1 MFMKKIYYK
10 IVVALMLSLAWM
22 GASAQLTGE
31 IKGVVTDA
39 KTGKPL
45 QHVEVYIQHLKMG
58 GVSDAGGHYTI
69 KNVPAGK
76 HTVEAKLLGYF
87 PKPIE
92 AVKVDAGKVSVLNI
106 QMEMTAITFDEV
118 EISATKIPQTV
129 RTVSS
134 PVYVIDKKSL
144 DLTTERRNVGEAML
158 SIPGVFTEDRR
169 HGEANVISFRGVGL
183 HTYVTRGILVLVDGV
198 PITEASG
205 RTLFEG
211 VDMDHAEKVEVL
223 KGPVS
228 ALYGPNGITG
238 VINIIE
244 KSPEE
249 GFHGDIN
256 GSYGSYNFQK
266 FSGNLNGGKGNFRY
280 LAKGGY
286 YHTDGYQ
293 DRTKYTS
300 ARAGVKLMQ
309 DLGKFGKLQF
319 TGDYTKDTSQ
329 SGGPLDSL
337 QFVERS
343 REATRKFTG
352 WTNEI
357 YRFNLHYDKQ
367 FGQNSDLFVNTYYS
381 GRNTTG
387 HYLDT
392 RWGKDN
398 IGMFGGELRYKWVS
412 RFSGAKNYFVM
423 GTSFDRQ
430 TDDNHTYARDGET
443 GVVGELTSAGKST
456 YDMLGAYLEDRISLF
471 RERLDITL
479 GLRFDYIGYNWEDT
493 FHAGDENTSGSSSL
507 TNFSP
512 KFGFAYN
519 PLENLTVFGNISR
532 GFNPPQIS
540 QLFTSTYV
548 IPNPDLKPEYLT
560 NYEIGIRGSLWKK
573 AIRYQVSVFRMDFT
587 DQIVSDG
594 YPATYIN
601 IGNTR
606 HNGVEVSLGYRLKKR
621 LNLFFAYSYLNA
633 TFVDN
638 PDSTL
643 IGNQLRKTPH
653 HMFSAGA
660 TYAFD
665 FGLSLTV
672 DYQYMGEYY
681 MDNYEHVKYPG
692 YSLVNAK
699 MSYRYKKFTASLAV
713 KNIFDT
719 NYATWA
725 YAGKRYNHRTH
736 QTTWYQYYSP
746 GWPVNYVFSVGY
758 HF

>member
-1 MFMKKIYYK
+1 MNVFIKIM
-10 IVVALMLSLAWM
+10 IAGLFLFVSNDII
-22 GASAQLTGE
+22 AQNAGTISGT
-31 IKGVVTDA
+31 VTDQ

-45 QHVEVYIQHLKMG
+45 QHVEVYIHHLKIG
-58 GVSDAGGHYTI
+58 SVSDSRGNFVLN
-69 KNVPAGK
+69 NVPAGK
-76 HTVEAKLLGYF
+76 HAVEAKLLGYF
-87 PKPIE
+87 PKHIE
-92 AVKVDAGKVSVLNI
+92 GVEVKAGETTSLKI
-106 QMEMTAITFDEV
+106 KMEMTSITFDEV

-134 PVYVIDKKSL
+134 PVYVIGKKSL

-211 VDMDHAEKVEVL
+211 VDMDHAEKIEVL

-249 GFHGDIN
+249 GFHGDFS
-256 GSYGSYNFQK
+256 GAYVSYNYQK
-266 FSGNLNGGKGNFRY
+266 FSGNVNGGKGKFRY
-280 LAKGGY
+280 LMKGGY

-293 DRTKYTS
+293 DRTEYTS
-300 ARAGVKLMQ
+300 GRAGIKLIE
-309 DLGKFGKLQF
+309 DLGKGGKFQF
-319 TGDYTKDTSQ
+319 TGDYSKDTSQ

-337 QFVERS
+337 QFVQRS

-367 FGQNSDLFVNTYYS
+367 FGTNSDLFVNTYYS

-392 RWGKDN
+392 KWGKDN
-398 IGMFGGELRYKWVS
+398 VRMYGGEVRYKLVS
-412 RFSGAKNYFVM
+412 RFSGIKNSMVVGM
-423 GTSFDRQ
+423 SADRQ

-443 GVVGELTSAGKST
+443 GAVGELTDAGEST
-456 YDMLGAYLEDRISLF
+456 YDMVGVYAEDRVSLF
-471 RERLDITL
+471 QERLDL
-479 GLRFDYIGYNWEDT
+479 SAGLRYDYIGYDWQDN
-493 FHAGDENTSGSSSL
+493 FHTGDDNTTASTSL

-519 PLENLTVFGNISR
+519 PMENLTVFGNISR

-560 NYEIGIRGSLWKK
+560 NYELGARGSFLKN
-573 AIRYQVSVFRMDFT
+573 ALHYQLSVFRMDFT

-606 HNGVEVSLGYRLKKR
+606 HDGVELSLNYQLKKKF
-621 LNLFFAYSYLNA
+621 NVFVAYSYLNA
-633 TFVDN
+633 TFIDN
-638 PDSTL
+638 PDSML

-653 HMFSAGA
+653 NMFSAGA
-660 TYAFD
+660 TYSFD

-672 DYQYMGEYY
+672 NYQFMGEYY
-681 MDNYEHVKYPG
+681 MDNYEHVMYSG

-699 MSYRYKKFTASLAV
+699 VMYKIKRFTASLAV
-713 KNIFDT
+713 NNVFDV

-725 YAGKRYNHRTH
+725 YASKRYNYRTH
-736 QTTWYQYYSP
+736 QSDWYQYYSP
-746 GWPVNYVFSVGY
+746 GWPINVVFTVGY

>member
-1 MFMKKIYYK
+1 MKKIYFQLFFL
-10 IVVALMLSLAWM
+10 VLFT
-22 GASAQLTGE
+22 LTGMTVSGQNTGM
-31 IKGVVTDA
+31 IKGTVTDA
-39 KTGKPL
+39 NTGKPL
-45 QHVEVYIQHLKMG
+45 ARVEVYIHHLKLG
-58 GVSDAGGHYTI
+58 GVSDSKGHYVI
-69 KNVPAGK
+69 KNVPAGR
-76 HTVEAKLLGYF
+76 HAVEAKLLGYF
-87 PKPIE
+87 PKHFE
-92 AVKVDAGKVSVLNI
+92 DVKVKAGEVTTLNI
-106 QMEMTAITFDEV
+106 KMEMTSITFDEV

-134 PVYVIDKKSL
+134 PVYVIDKKSI

-169 HGEANVISFRGVGL
+169 HGESNVISFRGVGL
-183 HTYVTRGILVLVDGV
+183 HTYITRGILVLVDGV

-211 VDMDHAEKVEVL
+211 VDMDHAEKIEVL

-266 FSGNLNGGKGNFRY
+266 FSGDVNGGKGNFRY
-280 LAKGGY
+280 LAKAGY

-293 DRTKYTS
+293 DRTEYTS
-300 ARAGVKLMQ
+300 GRAGIKLIQ
-309 DLGKFGKLQF
+309 DFGKMGKLQF

-329 SGGPLDSL
+329 SGGPLDSI

-343 REATRKFTG
+343 RVATRKFTG

-367 FGQNSDLFVNTYYS
+367 FGEKSDLFVNSYFS

-392 RWGKDN
+392 KWGEDN
-398 IGMFGGELRYKWVS
+398 VRMYGGEVRYKLVS
-412 RFSGAKNYFVM
+412 KISSAKNYFVV

-430 TDDNHTYARDGET
+430 TDDNHTYSRDGET
-443 GVVGELTSAGKST
+443 GVIGSLIWAGKST
-456 YDMLGAYLEDRISLF
+456 YDMLGIYAEDRVSLF
-471 RERLDITL
+471 QERLDLTF
-479 GLRFDYIGYNWEDT
+479 GLRFDYIGYDWEDN
-493 FHAGDENTSGSSSL
+493 FHTGDDNTSGTSSL

-560 NYEIGIRGSLWKK
+560 NYEIGVRGNLWKN
-573 AIRYQVSVFRMDFT
+573 AIHYQVSVFRMDFT

-606 HNGVEVSLGYRLKKR
+606 HDGVEVSLRYHYKR
-621 LNLFFAYSYLNA
+621 KFTAFLAYSYLNA
-633 TFVDN
+633 TFIDN
-638 PDSTL
+638 PDTTL

-653 HMFSAGA
+653 NMFSAGA

-665 FGLSLTV
+665 FGLSFTV
-672 DYQYMGEYY
+672 DYQFIDAYY
-681 MDNYEHVKYPG
+681 MDNYDHFKYPG
-692 YSLVNAK
+692 HSLVNAK
-699 MSYRYKKFTASLAV
+699 VNYRYKKFTASLAV
-713 KNIFDT
+713 NNIFDV

-725 YAGKRYNHRTH
+725 YAGKRYDYVTH
-736 QTTWYQYYSP
+736 QTVWYQYYSP
-746 GWPVNYVFSVGY
+746 GWPVNYVLSVGY

>member
-1 MFMKKIYYK
+1 MKMVNRIMIVGLFLFMWNGIMAQSLGTITG
-10 IVVALMLSLAWM
+10 IVID
-22 GASAQLTGE
+22 QE
-31 IKGVVTDA
+31 
-39 KTGKPL
+39 TGKPL
-45 QHVEVYIQHLKMG
+45 QHVEVYIRHLKMG
-58 GVSDAGGHYTI
+58 SVSDSHGAFVI
-69 KNVPAGK
+69 KNVPVGK

-87 PKPIE
+87 PKHME
-92 AVKVDAGKVSVLNI
+92 DVQVNTGETTTLNI
-106 QMEMTAITFDEV
+106 KMEMTSITFNEV
-118 EISATKIPQTV
+118 EISATKISQTV
-129 RTVSS
+129 RTISS
-134 PVYVIDKKSL
+134 PVYLIDKKSL
-144 DLTTERRNVGEAML
+144 DLTTERRNIGEAMI

-211 VDMDHAEKVEVL
+211 VDMDHAEKIEVL

-238 VINIIE
+238 VINVIE

-249 GFHGDIN
+249 GLHGNIT
-256 GSYGSYNFQK
+256 GTYGSYNYQK
-266 FSGNLNGGKGNFRY
+266 FSGNVNGGKGKFRY

-286 YHTDGYQ
+286 YHIDGYQ
-293 DRTKYTS
+293 DRSEYTS
-300 ARAGVKLMQ
+300 GRAGIKLIE
-309 DLGKFGKLQF
+309 DLGKGGKFQF

-337 QFVERS
+337 QFVERA

-367 FGQNSDLFVNTYYS
+367 FGTKSDLFVNSYYS

-387 HYLDT
+387 HYIDT
-392 RWGKDN
+392 KWGKDN
-398 IGMFGGELRYKWVS
+398 IRMYGGELRYKLVS
-412 RFSGAKNYFVM
+412 KFSGVKNSLVVGM
-423 GTSFDRQ
+423 SADRQ
-430 TDDNHTYARDGET
+430 TDENHTYVRDGET
-443 GVVGELTSAGKST
+443 GQTGDLTDTGEST
-456 YDMLGAYLEDRISLF
+456 YDMVGVYAEEQVSLF
-471 RERLDITL
+471 QERLDL
-479 GLRFDYIGYNWEDT
+479 SFGLRFDYIGYDWQDN
-493 FHAGDENTSGSSSL
+493 FHTGDDNTTANTSL

-519 PLENLTVFGNISR
+519 PLENMTVFGNMSR

-540 QLFTSTYV
+540 QLFTSTWV

-560 NYEIGIRGSLWKK
+560 NYELGVRGSLFENVLH
-573 AIRYQVSVFRMDFT
+573 YQFSTFRMDFT

-606 HNGVEVSLGYRLKKR
+606 HDGIELSLNYQFSKQLSAF
-621 LNLFFAYSYLNA
+621 LAYSYLDA
-633 TFVDN
+633 TFIDN

-643 IGNQLRKTPH
+643 IGNRLRKTPH
-653 HMFSAGA
+653 NMMSAGA
-660 TYAFD
+660 TYAFKC
-665 FGLSLTV
+665 GLSLVV
-672 DYQYMGEYY
+672 DYSYMGEYY
-681 MDNYEHVKYPG
+681 MDNEEHVLYPG

-699 MSYRYKKFTASLAV
+699 VSYKKNGFLVSLAV
-713 KNIFDT
+713 KNLTDV

-725 YAGKRYNHRTH
+725 YANKSYNYRTH
-736 QTTWYQYYSP
+736 QHTWYQYYSP
-746 GWPVNYVFSVGY
+746 GWPINVVFSVGY
-758 HF
+758 RF